1 MKSMPYIIKQ
11 KLRQYANVQ
20 IRATQLA
27 REIDRMI
34 EGYGV
39 PVDNLTAMSNGKEPQ
54 TEALAFLHN
63 GECGNIEETI
73 GDIEKVF
80 LWFVNNQGKEKP
92 KKSQKHLNLKNMT
105 TAQIRERKRTFPKE
119 AKEQFP
125 IGCMVKMIK
134 MEENP
139 FCYQIEPGTLGIV
152 TKVDDDGYV
161 WVQWDDRHKELT
173 PLSLIFGSDVI
184 ERV

>member
-20 IRATQLA
+20 IRAAQLA

-125 IGCMVKMIK
+125 IGCTVKLVK
-134 MEENP
+134 MEEDP
-139 FCYQIEPGTLGIV
+139 FSYPIKSGTLGKV
-152 TKVDDDGYV
+152 TKVDDNGYV
-161 WVQWDDRHKELT
+161 WVQWDDCHKQHL
-173 PLSLIFGSDVI
+173 LMSLIFGTDVI